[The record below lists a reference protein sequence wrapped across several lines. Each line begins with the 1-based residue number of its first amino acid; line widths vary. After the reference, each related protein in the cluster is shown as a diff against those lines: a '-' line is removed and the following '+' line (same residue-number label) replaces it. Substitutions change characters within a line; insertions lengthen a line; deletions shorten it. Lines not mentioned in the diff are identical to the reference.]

1 MRVSCAD
8 TCAPAC
14 WGVRTSLLR
23 AVRTPEAQGSSLKD
37 PMNIKLAARVSR
49 PGSAVAVHRTSQRL
63 VTAGEY
69 AWLGLPLC
77 AHAAPRGLRALAA
90 AGRCRRHVRRAA
102 RALASDGDAARRGTA
117 LVRME
122 QLASI
127 APRLGGAA
135 GLLGC

>member
-23 AVRTPEAQGSSLKD
+23 TVRTAQGSSLKE
-37 PMNIKLAARVSR
+37 PMNIKLTARVSG
-49 PGSAVAVHRTSQRL
+49 PGRAVTVHRTSQRL
-63 VTAGEY
+63 VTAGEH

-77 AHAAPRGLRALAA
+77 AYAAPRGLRALAA
-90 AGRCRRHVRRAA
+90 LGRRRRHVRRTA
-102 RALASDGDAARRGTA
+102 RALAPYGDAARRGTA

-122 QLASI
+122 QLPGI

-135 GLLGC
+135 RLLDC